1 MATSTLLS
9 EVFGDTA
16 SLPLVRGT
24 PVGFARSRLPF
35 LNHSLPMIHAK
46 PISAWIKEH
55 KGFGGTMN
63 WTDTSHF
70 GLVTN
75 EKKGSP
81 MKKFQCLSKK
91 NNDQE
96 QPGPNIYTIIVGSSF
111 CIAIAIFSLGFR
123 KKLGICHT
131 IDVPYS
137 CLVDGIRDESV
148 THVQFMENSRLI
160 YYNTKPSNDK
170 SAEISEF
177 VVGRTSLVKAFASK
191 WQYQTRNVKDD
202 VFPLIKML
210 KDHGITY
217 GSDPEPLSASMKNVV
232 YKMSKSSDV
241 LYFIFNLA
249 PGFILMLLHGY
260 VLSVQLNLLGMTK
273 RKKRKVQPV
282 TFADVEGVDDAKAEL
297 LKIVSCINKDAGSMK
312 LGSKLPK
319 GVLLTGPSG
328 TGKTL
333 LARAFATE
341 VGVSFHAV
349 CGSEFVGIYFGMGA
363 SRVRELFEKA
373 RKSAPSIIFIDEIDA
388 VGGHRGR
395 TLSSESDQTLNELLK
410 EMDGFYEDDN
420 VMVLAATNRPAETLG
435 SSFIESRSVYYESSC
450 GCTRSRRNVPMQE
463 DKENIC
469 DYVASRTE
477 GLVGSDLKEI
487 ADESQ
492 RLANGRDGE
501 FVTFD
506 DVRQAVD
513 RAQQNYQAVKKTKT
527 NNSLRFLRWL

>member
-1 MATSTLLS
+1 MQ
-9 EVFGDTA
+9 
-16 SLPLVRGT
+16 
-24 PVGFARSRLPF
+24 
-35 LNHSLPMIHAK
+35 
-46 PISAWIKEH
+46 EH

-81 MKKFQCLSKK
+81 VKKFQCLSKK

-96 QPGPNIYTIIVGSSF
+96 QPGTNIYTIIVGSSF

-148 THVQFMENSRLI
+148 TH
-160 YYNTKPSNDK
+160 
-170 SAEISEF
+170 
-177 VVGRTSLVKAFASK
+177 
-191 WQYQTRNVKDD
+191 
-202 VFPLIKML
+202 
-210 KDHGITY
+210 HGITY
-217 GSDPEPLSASMKNVV
+217 GSDPEPLSASMKSVV
-232 YKMSKSSDV
+232 YKMSKSSDI

-341 VGVSFHAV
+341 VGVSFHPV
-349 CGSEFVGIYFGMGA
+349 CGSEFVGIYFGTGA

-395 TLSSESDQTLNELLK
+395 TLSSESDQTLNELLN

-501 FVTFD
+501 FVTFA

-527 NNSLRFLRWL
+527 NKFLEVLKMAMINITDDILRKLNHRAI